1 MDAERTR
8 FQKIVLLILAAMA
21 VLFGILTGISR
32 ARLGACFEVDRSD
45 AMRFAL
51 GPELESRGSWELYF
65 MMLVCTLFAALDVAF
80 PMSVFYL
87 QHCCDVWDPE
97 PTDFYLACQRVGWVI
112 LPLLL
117 LGGYCYALRVI
128 P

>member
-1 MDAERTR
+1 MPCALPWGRSWR
-8 FQKIVLLILAAMA
+8 AGAA
-21 VLFGILTGISR
+21 
-32 ARLGACFEVDRSD
+32 
-45 AMRFAL
+45 
-51 GPELESRGSWELYF
+51 GSC
-65 MMLVCTLFAALDVAF
+65 MLVCTLFVALDVAF